1 MGEWS
6 FDKTVRMFVPQENKI
21 KNRIAVLL
29 FFPERDKLV
38 SINQNMFSRNL
49 DQMHDHSIFCP
60 NI

>member
-49 DQMHDHSIFCP
+49 DQMHDHWIFCP